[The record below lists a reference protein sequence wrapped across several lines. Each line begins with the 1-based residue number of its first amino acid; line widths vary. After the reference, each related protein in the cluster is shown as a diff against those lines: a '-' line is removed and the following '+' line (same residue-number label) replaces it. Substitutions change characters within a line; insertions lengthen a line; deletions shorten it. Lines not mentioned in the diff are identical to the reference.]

1 MNPVKKQ
8 RMMVAILVIVAAAVA
23 GTFLSLALQSN
34 MTYLYSPSEVL
45 EGKVPDGS
53 AFRIGGVVKE
63 SSVSRR
69 PGSLE
74 VEFQVTDRIADYPV
88 RFSGIL
94 PDLFREGQTVIARGE
109 LENDVFVAKEVLA
122 KHDETYMPPEVA
134 EKIAEA
140 HAKAAAAKQAGS
152 AAGDGGAGNYT
163 PGQTPAAAASATGDG
178 S

>member
-8 RMMVAILVIVAAAVA
+8 RMTVAVLVIAAAAVA
-23 GTFLSLALQSN
+23 GTFLTFALQAN

-45 EGKVPDGS
+45 EGKVPAGS

-63 SSVSRR
+63 ASVKRQA
-69 PGSLE
+69 GSLE
-74 VEFQVTDRIADYPV
+74 VEFQVTDRIRDYPV

-109 LENDVFVAKEVLA
+109 IEGDIFVAQEVLA

-140 HAKAAAAKQAGS
+140 HAKAAAVKQAES
-152 AAGDGGAGNYT
+152 GATTDATGT
-163 PGQTPAAAASATGDG
+163 VPQAASDSAGEG
-178 S
+178 P